1 MRYTVRS
8 ADGELDFP
16 SRQELFGAYAQGLV
30 GPEDQVREEGS
41 TSWRKVAALLGA
53 RPQTSKPLPVVQMLR
68 VGLLVA
74 VGGYSLYLLLS
85 GDLKSMGLGAIL
97 ALALVMWLFS
107 WTRTAFAIK
116 RDR

>member
-1 MRYTVRS
+1 M
-8 ADGELDFP
+8 
-16 SRQELFGAYAQGLV
+16 
-30 GPEDQVREEGS
+30 
-41 TSWRKVAALLGA
+41 
-53 RPQTSKPLPVVQMLR
+53 
-68 VGLLVA
+68 GLLVA

-97 ALALVMWLFS
+97 ALALVMWMFS